1 MARGRPATIDQV
13 IERMRAIDAELSP
26 RDGVA
31 CFNRLYLRVT
41 ENIQAAVAGG
51 QFKSSAFL
59 ERLDVV
65 FAGFYLD
72 AYRASR
78 RAGGRVPRAWAPLFE
93 ARRRRTVAPIQ
104 FALAG
109 MNAHINHDLPLALVA
124 TTAELGSDLHRP
136 SREWDDFLLVNAV
149 LERTEAEVKRMF
161 ARGWVGEIDRAFGR
175 LDDVLAMWSVAR
187 ARDQAWTA
195 GETLEE
201 LARVPP
207 LRESYLTALGRWV
220 GFAGRGL
227 LVPTATTA

>member
-109 MNAHINHDLPLALVA
+109 MNAHINHDLVLAIVDTCTRNKMKVSRDTPFHRDYLAVNKLLAKVEERIKREFLTGDLAVA
-124 TTAELGSDLHRP
+124 D
-136 SREWDDFLLVNAV
+136 
-149 LERTEAEVKRMF
+149 EAL
-161 ARGWVGEIDRAFGR
+161 GR
-175 LDDVLAMWSVAR
+175 LDDVLAMWSVEA
-187 ARDQAWTA
+187 ARDAAWNHAEALSNLPPFAREPYLDALA
-195 GETLEE
+195 G
-201 LARVPP
+201 V
-207 LRESYLTALGRWV
+207 V
-220 GFAGRGL
+220 GLAGRGL
-227 LVPTATTA
+227 LVRIL